1 MKLHTAFAE
10 ITISIIVNDA
20 IKGTPVESAL
30 VTLQATSTQTTRN
43 QKGFYSLIILSEDR
57 SIPERKRLAFYL

>member
-10 ITISIIVNDA
+10 ITISRIVIDA

-43 QKGFYSLIILSEDR
+43 QKSFYSLIILSEDR
-57 SIPERKRLAFYL
+57 SMPERKRLAFYL